1 MADSLKDKFA
11 DVDARSLGLILD
23 KLLELARAE
32 QDWGA
37 PKILTACL
45 AVSRTDIALGRKLA
59 GFLKE
64 RPASQIKAS
73 IVPKIRGEV
82 WASEVFAKWQADE
95 EVSGVVKTA
104 ITQKAGGK

>member
-1 MADSLKDKFA
+1 LKD
-11 DVDARSLGLILD
+11 
-23 KLLELARAE
+23 
-32 QDWGA
+32 
-37 PKILTACL
+37 
-45 AVSRTDIALGRKLA
+45 
-59 GFLKE
+59 

-104 ITQKAGGK
+104 ITQKTGGK